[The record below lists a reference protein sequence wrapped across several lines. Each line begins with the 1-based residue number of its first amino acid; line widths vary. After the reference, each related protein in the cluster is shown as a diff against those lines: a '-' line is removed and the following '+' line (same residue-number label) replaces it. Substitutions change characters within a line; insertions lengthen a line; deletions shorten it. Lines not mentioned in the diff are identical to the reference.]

1 MSVTFI
7 TARINDVFQY
17 NNFPEMTLEEAE
29 SLDAHWYYTSS
40 GLWVKTNYKFVQIL
54 TCGWSGGAFLR
65 TKNLP
70 LNKAL
75 LYVNKLHIGK
85 WISDD
90 TYNTMYTVVDFL
102 LQDHTPFRGDDFN
115 RLARGDTNQYAT
127 VVDTESGFLSESAQ
141 EAPPKVDPL
150 DIQWELTF
158 QSVNDKCS

>member
-17 NNFPEMTLEEAE
+17 CNFPEMTLEEAE
-29 SLDAHWYYTSS
+29 SLNAQWYYAPNS
-40 GLWVKTNYKFVQIL
+40 GFWVKTNYKFVQIL
-54 TCGWSGGAFLR
+54 TSGWAGGAYMR

-75 LYVNKLHIGK
+75 SYVNKLHIGN

-102 LQDHTPFRGDDFN
+102 LQDHTPYQGDGLN
-115 RLARGDTNQYAT
+115 RLLQGDTNQYAV
-127 VVDTESGFLSESAQ
+127 VVDTDSGFLSES
-141 EAPPKVDPL
+141 EHKDLSKVDPSEM
-150 DIQWELTF
+150 QWELLF
-158 QSVNDKCS
+158 RSVND